1 MKYMIRYISCVGLGL
16 TLGLSIS
23 LSGQENAKSYRDNF
37 DYPLLQDVLETVET
51 YYIKTVP
58 KEELVQAA
66 IKGIFEHLD
75 PYSSFLNHQE
85 LLDLKDSNRG
95 EYFGFG
101 FEVAAQKDHIS
112 IIAPFAHSPAEQ
124 AGIRAGDIIIKLNDT
139 LATETNL
146 ADILTEI
153 KRHSLNNQSINLELK
168 HSNDDATF
176 KVSLKPSNITI
187 ESVST
192 QLLDGNIGYVR
203 LSNFQE
209 NSTEDM
215 VRSLSQWQNKP
226 LTGLILDLRNNP
238 GGLLDQ
244 AVKIADLFLA
254 KGRIVST
261 SGRFFDANSDYYA
274 SPQTMLTNVPMLV
287 LINKGSASASEV
299 LAAALQENGRAKLLG
314 ETSFGKGTVQ
324 SLIPILED
332 GNAIKLTIAQYN
344 TPRGE
349 NIHNIG
355 IIPDIKI
362 AAETGSGVGNLAI
375 IDVLS
380 AHASLAQ
387 DHQVTSAIAWIQ
399 HHDE

>member
-23 LSGQENAKSYRDNF
+23 LSSQENAKSYRDNF

-226 LTGLILDLRNNP
+226 LAGLILDLRNNP

-375 IDVLS
+375 IDALS